1 MPRTLRAQL
10 VLVLAMLTAGIAVLV
25 GAASLIALERNLSGQ
40 LHQQLDAATSRSKPA
55 LSDSSGSDGDD
66 DDNGGPHEDD
76 DGPAFLDLRG
86 QAEGTL
92 GVLLQGDRLVEHG
105 VIGATWTPTAGQQS
119 LLAAVPQDGA
129 PHAVELRGELGDYLV
144 QVVPAGRDSRA
155 VIGLPYSGIEHT
167 VAELAR
173 VVAVVALLAVAVA
186 VLAGL
191 VLVRMALRPLRRV
204 AATAS
209 RVAELPL
216 ERGDVTLHERVPDRD
231 TDPRTE
237 VGQVGTAINRMLG
250 HIDGA
255 LAVRTASEARMR
267 RFVADASHELRTPL
281 ASVRGYAEL
290 TRRQGGDLPEQ
301 VLHAVGRVESEAVR
315 MTGLVED
322 LLLLARLDESPQAAA
337 IRHEPVDLTA
347 VAIDCTN
354 DAHVL
359 APGHHWQL
367 DLPDEPVVAL
377 GDAARLRQVL
387 TNLLANARVHTPAG
401 TRVTVRLRERDGEVE
416 LEVHDD
422 GPGVPESLQPAVFD
436 RFARA
441 DSSRSRAAGSTG
453 LGLSIVASV
462 VQAHGGRVDLDSRP
476 GDTTFRVVLPRAMP
490 QG

>member
-10 VLVLAMLTAGIAVLV
+10 VLVLATLTAGIAVLM
-25 GAASLIALERNLSGQ
+25 GAASLIALERNLTGQ
-40 LHQQLDAATSRSKPA
+40 LRQQLDATTSRSRPA
-55 LSDSSGSDGDD
+55 MSDPSGHDGDPDSD
-66 DDNGGPHEDD
+66 DRQDD

-92 GVLLQGDRLVEHG
+92 GVLVQGDRIVERG
-105 VIGATWTPTAGQQS
+105 VIGSTWTPTAAQQAM
-119 LLAAVPQDGA
+119 LAAVPQDGA
-129 PHAVELRGELGDYLV
+129 PHRLELGGALGHYLV
-144 QVVPAGRDSRA
+144 QVVPTGGNSRA

-173 VVAVVALLAVAVA
+173 VVALVALLAVASA

-191 VLVRMALRPLRRV
+191 VLVRLALRPLRRV
-204 AATAS
+204 ATTAS

-281 ASVRGYAEL
+281 ASIRGYAEL

-354 DAHVL
+354 DAHLL

-367 DLPDEPVVAL
+367 ELPDEPVMAR
-377 GDAARLRQVL
+377 GDAARLLQVL

-401 TRVTVRLRERDGEVE
+401 TRVTVRLHEQDGEVT

-422 GPGVPESLQPAVFD
+422 GPGIPAALQPAAFD

-453 LGLSIVASV
+453 LGLAIVASV

-476 GDTTFRVVLPRAMP
+476 GATTFRVVLPSATP
-490 QG
+490 PG